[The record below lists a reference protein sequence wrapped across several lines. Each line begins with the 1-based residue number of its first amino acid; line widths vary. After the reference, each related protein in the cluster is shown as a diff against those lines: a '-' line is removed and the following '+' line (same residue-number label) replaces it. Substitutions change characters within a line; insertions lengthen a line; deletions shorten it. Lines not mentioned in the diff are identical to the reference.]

1 MKPRTLI
8 ILATLALVCSRV
20 PFFFDNPDWGRL
32 HPEHC
37 FVLSAP
43 AVFDARTSLEPDQP
57 LQYWLMN
64 PAQIVEHYHIGSA
77 SMFHLVRWVSGLLG
91 TRSLLV
97 LKLIGTAFMAAYI
110 ALLAAALSRMWPRR
124 RDRFMVV
131 APLFVGL
138 FPPTFFLWISLT
150 PQGHY
155 FEYHLFYGMLLP
167 FMVAGTRGRLSLPWL
182 ILAGTIAG
190 VAAAYSISNA
200 LLVVVLMLAYL
211 LGHDGRKGSSE
222 QARSLSRR
230 LAGTALLG
238 VLSAVLVCVLAR
250 PILVYKRLTTSPY
263 DEGPGSTFLG
273 HGITVRSWITE
284 GHLKHA
290 FESYLDAYFG
300 LSAHPLMASEH
311 AVHSIW
317 TTGAVGWT
325 AAGGLAL
332 LALAAGAYLSWHA
345 ICFLLPGSRRRMSP
359 RQRFVGI
366 HGLLFVG
373 SLGLAAIFEPYLTRY
388 DPPQNMRYLV
398 PVFPPLLVGAA
409 ALLHALRRHT
419 DSRVKW
425 AGNIAAAAA
434 AVALLMGYVACLGYN
449 SRPLERPDIGACD
462 SIEVDGYF
470 LENRE
475 SDFGARHAHSFDRV
489 RGVERCQRALPG
501 NDEACE
507 FIGHA
512 ADPER
517 DVYPELCSRLPEP
530 HDIRCAQAYGAS
542 QHLGC
547 AVSEV
552 LPSDDCCPE
561 FTGALREACCSG
573 AYQGPGREWSDE
585 QCGDIL
591 VDLCLT
597 SFPDPA
603 AYAAC
608 AEQASALLEG
618 MPVLPSAP
626 ATPPDQCVSW
636 PAPWH
641 GLCARADAL
650 ASLPAPAPGTRSCED
665 VYLET
670 YADHV
675 PEIGSLQYL
684 QALAFAPE
692 SYPWLAV
699 GIARHRGEVSC
710 AWRGDFAPEADF
722 FAGRSSRERR
732 HPAR

>member
-20 PFFFDNPDWGRL
+20 PFFFANPDWGRF

-43 AVFDARTSLEPDQP
+43 AVYEGRSALEPDQP
-57 LQYWLMN
+57 LQYWMMN
-64 PAQIVEHYHIGSA
+64 PEQIVEHYHIGSA
-77 SMFHLVRWVSGLLG
+77 SMFHLVRWISGLLG

-97 LKLIGTAFMAAYI
+97 LKFIGTALMAAYV
-110 ALLAAALSRMWPRR
+110 ALLATALIRTWPRR
-124 RDRFMVV
+124 RDRFVV
-131 APLFVGL
+131 LAPLYVAL
-138 FPPTFFLWISLT
+138 FPPTLFLWVSLT

-167 FMVAGTRGRLSLPWL
+167 FMVAATTGRLSLPWL

-190 VAAAYSISNA
+190 VAAAYSINNA
-200 LLVVVLMLAYL
+200 LLVVVLMLAHL
-211 LGHDGRKGSSE
+211 LGQDGRTGRPE
-222 QARSLSRR
+222 RAPSLSRR

-238 VLSAVLVCVLAR
+238 LISAVIVCVLAR

-263 DEGPGSTFLG
+263 DAESGSTFLG
-273 HGITVRSWITE
+273 HGITLQGWITE

-290 FESYLDAYFG
+290 VLSHVDALFG

-317 TTGAVGWT
+317 TTGAVGWMV
-325 AAGGLAL
+325 AGGLTL
-332 LALAAGAYLSWHA
+332 LALAAGVYLSFNA
-345 ICFLLPGSRRRMSP
+345 IRILLPGSRRHMSP
-359 RQRFVGI
+359 RQRLVGI
-366 HGLLFVG
+366 NGWLLVG
-373 SLGLAAIFEPYLTRY
+373 SLGLAAVFEPYLTPY

-398 PVFPPLLVGAA
+398 PIFPPLLVGAA
-409 ALLHALRRHT
+409 ALLHALRRH
-419 DSRVKW
+419 DDARVKW

-434 AVALLMGYVACLGYN
+434 AVALLMGYVSCLRHN
-449 SRPLERPDIGACD
+449 SRPLERPEIGACD

-470 LENRE
+470 LANRE
-475 SDFGARHAHSFDRV
+475 ADFDTRHAYSFDRV
-489 RGVERCQRALPG
+489 AGVERCQQLLPG

-512 ADPER
+512 AELER
-517 DVYPELCSRLPEP
+517 DAYPALCTQLPEP
-530 HDIRCAQAYGAS
+530 HGIRCAQAYGAS

-585 QCGDIL
+585 QCADIL
-591 VDLCLT
+591 VDQCST
-597 SFPDPA
+597 SFPEPA

-608 AEQASALLEG
+608 VEQAAALLEG
-618 MPVLPSAP
+618 MPVLPPAL
-626 ATPPDQCVSW
+626 ATPPERCASW
-636 PAPWH
+636 PTPWL

-650 ASLPAPAPGTRSCED
+650 ASQPPPAPGTPSCED
-665 VYLET
+665 LYLES
-670 YADHV
+670 YAQHV
-675 PEIGSLQYL
+675 PEIGSLQYH
-684 QALAFAPE
+684 QALAFTPE
-692 SYPWLAV
+692 SYPWLAI

-710 AWRGDFAPEADF
+710 GWRGDFDPGSDF
-722 FAGRSSRERR
+722 FAGRR
-732 HPAR
+732 